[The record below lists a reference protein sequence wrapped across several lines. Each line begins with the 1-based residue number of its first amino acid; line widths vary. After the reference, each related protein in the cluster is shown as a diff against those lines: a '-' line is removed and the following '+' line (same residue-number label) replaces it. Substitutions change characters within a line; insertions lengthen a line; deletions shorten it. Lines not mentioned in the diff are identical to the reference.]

1 MNKDV
6 WINKFITRIKKENEY
21 GKLYIVSLKKLYKS
35 RISIRHF
42 FTPSR
47 ALIAFVFIVGSL
59 HILKDSHGSNG
70 IMLLMLCILI
80 ILLLYI
86 KSKFFPKYRPFE
98 PILRSYIFQNDLYE
112 EKNGQLLSEIR
123 MAYIEDL
130 DVLRVIIEKNGDRYQ
145 KIANQLGESLESKLS
160 MQLYE
165 TNETIN
171 YVEYIFL
178 KEAINIEQSI
188 FTSSSI
194 EKETFNNIPI
204 ETIML
209 TSKQGFS
216 LKSNTNLGLY
226 GRTGA
231 GKTVGLQWYLYNAI
245 AKGSGTDS
253 NSLLSIVDGKGADLY
268 SLGEIISE
276 EIDGNISVGQTPS
289 SLAKLSREFVEAMD
303 LRFELIKESN
313 ALNADAY
320 DLGLT
325 PNFLFID
332 ELASIRDSCGSSKQG
347 KELWNEIIQ
356 NIGLV
361 ARKGRQA
368 GSHLILS
375 TQDPN
380 AENIP
385 VEIRNQI
392 SSVLYLG
399 NPSNDRVKMAFS
411 MCELEHVPTLSGRKG
426 EALFYADGL
435 NMTEPEITIVPFVD
449 IKTKQDF
456 RNVVNRIKPNPN
468 NFI

>member
-1 MNKDV
+1 MNKNV
-6 WINKFITRIKKENEY
+6 LINKLITRIKKENEY
-21 GKLYIVSLKKLYKS
+21 GKLYIVSLRKLYKS
-35 RISIRHF
+35 RISIRQF

-47 ALIAFVFIVGSL
+47 ALIAFVFIIGSL
-59 HILKDSHGSNG
+59 QMMNDSHGSNG

-98 PILRSYIFQNDLYE
+98 PTLRNFIYQNDLCVV
-112 EKNGQLLSEIR
+112 KNGQLVSEIR
-123 MAYIEDL
+123 MAYIEDS

-145 KIANQLGESLESKLS
+145 KVANQLGESLESKLS
-160 MQLYE
+160 MQLSE
-165 TNETIN
+165 TQETRD

-178 KEAINIEQSI
+178 KEEQIIEQSI

-204 ETIML
+204 DTIML
-209 TSKQGFS
+209 TSQQKFS
-216 LKSNTNLGLY
+216 LKSNTNIGLY
-226 GRTGA
+226 GRTGV
-231 GKTVGLQWYLYNAI
+231 GKTVALQWILYNAI

-253 NSLLSIVDGKGADLY
+253 SSLLSIVDGKGADLY
-268 SLGEIISE
+268 SLGEILAD
-276 EIDGNISVGQTPS
+276 EIEGNISVGQTPS
-289 SLAKLSREFVEAMD
+289 SLAKLAREFVETMD

-368 GSHLILS
+368 GCHLILS

-411 MCELEHVPTLSGRKG
+411 MCELENVPTLSGRKG
-426 EALFYADGL
+426 EALFFADGL
-435 NMTEPEITIVPFVD
+435 KMTEPEITIVPFVD

-456 RNVVNRIKPNPN
+456 RNVINRIKPNPN